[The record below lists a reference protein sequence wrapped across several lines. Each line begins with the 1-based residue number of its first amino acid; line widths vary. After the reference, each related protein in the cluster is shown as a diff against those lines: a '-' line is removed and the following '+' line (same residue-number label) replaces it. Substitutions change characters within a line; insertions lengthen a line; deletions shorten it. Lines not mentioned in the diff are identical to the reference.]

1 MYLSR
6 LLYPSLCAAVATL
19 LMPAATPVMAAVT
32 AAPGAITF
40 SNLTESFD
48 IHLRDGDSPLPS
60 DAVRGATV
68 RIGENTYTH
77 QFNIKRSTSGPAVIT
92 LSPNPEHVQV
102 GTFTLIVSTTRGEA
116 RVAVNTPLDQLPDM
130 LENRAKALGV
140 TVDDLR
146 AQLGLSHNGPREN
159 AKVTLPEYFY
169 EGHVFTL
176 NMPEAANHDF
186 VWKVNGTVVLEG
198 KGKNTLQHVFA
209 SPGDYRIELEE
220 RLGAGVV
227 TSWSGVQKVTASPA
241 MEWTVR
247 AKSPFYLEGVHGFRK
262 HTWKIDGE
270 ELGEGQT
277 LKWTFREPG
286 VYTIEVKSSEPVDGN
301 PAEFRRLTW
310 NTTATE

>member
-1 MYLSR
+1 MYSSR
-6 LLYPSLCAAVATL
+6 LLQPTLCAALAVFL
-19 LMPAATPVMAAVT
+19 IAATAPVSAAVT
-32 AAPGAITF
+32 AAPDSVSF
-40 SNLTESFD
+40 SNLTESFA
-48 IHLRDGDSPLPS
+48 IHLRDGDSPLPA
-60 DAVRGATV
+60 DAVRGATMW
-68 RIGENTYTH
+68 IGENTYTH
-77 QFNIKRSTSGPAVIT
+77 QFNIKRSTSGAAVIT

-102 GTFTLIVSTTRGEA
+102 GTFTLIVSTTRGDA

-130 LENRAKALGV
+130 LENRAKAMGV
-140 TVDDLR
+140 TADELR
-146 AQLGLSHNGPREN
+146 AQLGLSHTGPREN

-176 NMPEAANHDF
+176 NMPEAADHDF

-198 KGKNTLQHVFA
+198 RGKNVLRHVFA
-209 SPGDYRIELEE
+209 APGDYRIELEE

-247 AKSPFYLEGVHGFRK
+247 AKSPFYLEGVQGFRK
-262 HTWKIDGE
+262 HMWKIDGE

-286 VYTIEVKSSEPVDGN
+286 VYTIEVKSSDPADGN

-310 NTTATE
+310 NTTATK